1 MNLLFDANISWRII
15 KILREH
21 FTTVSHANEIN
32 LSQPAKDIEI
42 WNFCKNHNFIIIT
55 HDDDFEK
62 LALTKGFPPKVIILK
77 TFNKST
83 VELANLIINK
93 KEVIESFIFNE
104 EQSILEIY

>member
-1 MNLLFDANISWRII
+1 MGRHRF
-15 KILREH
+15 
-21 FTTVSHANEIN
+21 
-32 LSQPAKDIEI
+32 
-42 WNFCKNHNFIIIT
+42 
-55 HDDDFEK
+55 
-62 LALTKGFPPKVIILK
+62 KGLK